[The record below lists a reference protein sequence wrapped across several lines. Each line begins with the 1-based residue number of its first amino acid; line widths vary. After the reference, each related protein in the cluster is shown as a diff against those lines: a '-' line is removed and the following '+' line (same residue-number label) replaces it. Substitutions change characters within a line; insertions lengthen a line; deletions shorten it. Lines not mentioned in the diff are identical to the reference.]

1 MQSKIFNFPQHQ
13 GTLFPGV
20 KWTWSRQPT
29 TPRKTSTSSRR
40 WWWRFCF
47 FWGSVFYS
55 LRPKYQKNDN
65 FVLWVVKFHQAIFEG
80 GIREPLRFTRL
91 NFHEVELSL
100 IKMTKIPSP
109 ERHTGEV
116 QFLWNPPT
124 RLKKKKNRAG
134 NASPRNSTGR
144 TSFRFFTQNEIST
157 DIHGFVHNGRFW
169 ADFGQI
175 LWRVVVDHP

>member
-80 GIREPLRFTRL
+80 GIREPLRLARSNFLRL
-91 NFHEVELSL
+91 KKKRKNDEDTG
-100 IKMTKIPSP
+100 KKPSP
-109 ERHTGEV
+109 ERHQE
-116 QFLWNPPT
+116 FPFSWNSPT
-124 RLKKKKNRAG
+124 WFKK
-134 NASPRNSTGR
+134 TGR
-144 TSFRFFTQNEIST
+144 ETLPLAIPQVELHSEFHEKRNF
-157 DIHGFVHNGRFW
+157 GRYFW
-169 ADFGQI
+169 F
-175 LWRVVVDHP
+175 